1 MDFERFKANYIK
13 EIWTITEEK
22 TYAKM
27 SAEFIDYGN
36 NLIKL
41 NKQNFKQ

>member
-1 MDFERFKANYIK
+1 MDEGKLKVNYIQG
-13 EIWTITEEK
+13 IWTITEEK

-41 NKQNFKQ
+41 NKQNFK